1 MPKTNHRLKPVFLF
15 LKKSRISAF
24 FYSPFLPNPIGGFLT
39 LLTPKAN
46 AAAIQCYMCQ
56 QIVGANWTVDASC
69 TGTSCRNCKTT
80 TSTRNGVITTTT
92 ATMLSNC
99 PTGLTGTITCS
110 CRRTYSYKCAA
121 GYYGQPKSSLM
132 GQCTECPGNGT
143 SAVGSTSITSCYLPS
158 GTSCS
163 DTSGTC
169 TYTSNCYYS

>member
-1 MPKTNHRLKPVFLF
+1 M
-15 LKKSRISAF
+15 
-24 FYSPFLPNPIGGFLT
+24 
-39 LLTPKAN
+39 AN
-46 AAAIQCYMCQ
+46 ADIYCYVCQ
-56 QIVGANWTVDASC
+56 QPVGANWTVDASC

-92 ATMLSNC
+92 ATMRSNC
-99 PTGLTGTITCS
+99 PTGLTGTVTCS
-110 CRRTYSYKCAA
+110 CSRTYSYKCAA
-121 GYYGQPKSSLM
+121 GYYGQPKSSFM